1 MDTTTPV
8 APGFDARFIADL
20 GAKAAEAKIVAIP
33 LAVLGDTG
41 LPEFVPALW
50 DASKSTLVSVAAEA
64 ERYRLFPKR
73 RKGTAGA
80 LTLKS
85 FTDLV
90 KRHATGDSV
99 VFADT
104 NWRTP
109 AFTAVI
115 DYHPYEPEAGP
126 AQWGQHRVHYAFPLS
141 EEWKAWT
148 EKNGESMSQIDFA
161 SFIEDHIADLSSP
174 TDAER
179 IALERDFST
188 KVATPSELIQL
199 SRKLQ
204 VTVESK
210 VTNAHTLQNGT
221 GQIQWEEEHKGADGK
236 PVIVPGI
243 FLLNIAPFFMGEKV
257 RIPVRLRYRVGG
269 TIKWFYQIYRP
280 DEHVTDR
287 VRSDLDIV
295 AADTGLPVY
304 EGTPEMPG
312 A

>member
-50 DASKSTLVSVAAEA
+50 DAEQSTLVSVAQEA

-73 RKGTAGA
+73 RKGTASA

-104 NWRTP
+104 NWRKP
-109 AFTAVI
+109 GFTAVI

-148 EKNGESMSQIDFA
+148 EKNGETMSQLDFA

-188 KVATPSELIQL
+188 KIATPSELIQL

-236 PVIVPGI
+236 PVMVPGI

-257 RIPVRLRYRVGG
+257 RIPVRLRYRVSG

-304 EGTPEMPG
+304 EGTPEM
-312 A
+312 AAA